1 MNKALAFLVLPVF
14 ISGCRLFAVAADQPA
29 PFIEVGVD
37 STTVVANSSE
47 PAQFVAPDPVR
58 TFDEVRA
65 LWVVRFTMTSKEAIL
80 GMIVEAERSGINTLV
95 IQVRGRADAFY
106 KSSLEPRGES
116 VREPA
121 SFDPLEFAIG
131 EAHDR
136 GIAVHAWVNTHL
148 VWGPAQLP
156 QSPDH
161 IVNAH
166 PEWLS
171 VPREL
176 GRELATVDPFES
188 RFVDQLIQY
197 AEENSSTVEGVYTS
211 PSHPAVQ
218 DHVHAIWMDLARRY
232 DLDGIHFDYI
242 RFPSDRY
249 DYSIGAIE
257 RFRVWLRGQLTD
269 ERWGKLNQAY
279 ESDLYAFVDGEA
291 ELWNQF
297 RRGHITHLVERIYRD
312 VKAFNPHLTISAAVI
327 ADTELALND
336 RFQAWPEWLEQG
348 IIDIAVPMAYT
359 RDPERFRELV
369 GTARSAVK
377 VRHRVWAGIGAYM
390 NTVEATIGMID
401 IARSEEVGGVVLFSY
416 DWLVG
421 EGMSDPTR
429 PFLGRIAEARFDP

>member
-1 MNKALAFLVLPVF
+1 MV
-14 ISGCRLFAVAADQPA
+14 
-29 PFIEVGVD
+29 
-37 STTVVANSSE
+37 
-47 PAQFVAPDPVR
+47 
-58 TFDEVRA
+58 
-65 LWVVRFTMTSKEAIL
+65 SKEKIDQA
-80 GMIVEAERSGINTLV
+80 MEYAYNSGYNHV
-95 IQVRGRADAFY
+95 FVQVRGRGDAFY

-121 SFDPLEFAIG
+121 SFDPLEFVIR
-131 EAHDR
+131 EAHAR

-148 VWGPAQLP
+148 VWGPAELP

-176 GRELATVDPFES
+176 GRELAAVDPFES
-188 RFVDQLIQY
+188 HFVDRLIQY

-218 DHVHAIWMDLARRY
+218 DHVHAIWMNLARRY
-232 DLDGIHFDYI
+232 DLDGLHFDYI
-242 RFPSDRY
+242 RFPSASY
-249 DYSIGAIE
+249 DYSIGAID
-257 RFRVWLRGQLTD
+257 RFRIWLRGQLTE
-269 ERWGKLNQAY
+269 ERWVKLNQAH

-327 ADTELALND
+327 ADTELALSD

-348 IIDIAVPMAYT
+348 IIDVAVPMAYT

-369 GTARSAVK
+369 RTARSAVQ
-377 VRHRVWAGIGAYM
+377 VRERVWAGIGAYM
-390 NTVEATIGMID
+390 NTIEATIGMID
-401 IARSEEVGGVVLFSY
+401 IARSEDVGGVVLFSY
-416 DWLVG
+416 DWAVG
-421 EGMSDPTR
+421 EGMGDPTR
-429 PFLGRIAEARFDP
+429 PFLRSIAEARFDP

>member
-1 MNKALAFLVLPVF
+1 MRTALSFLVLPVF
-14 ISGCRLFAVAADQPA
+14 ISGCRLVTVAADQPP
-29 PFIEVGVD
+29 PFIEVNVD
-37 STTVVANSSE
+37 STTLVADSSG
-47 PAQFVAPDPVR
+47 PAQFVAQDPVR
-58 TFDEVRA
+58 TFGEVRA
-65 LWVVRFTMTSKEAIL
+65 LWVVRFTLTSKKAIL
-80 GMIVEAERSGINTLV
+80 KMIVEAERNGINTLV

-106 KSSLEPRGES
+106 ESSLEPRGQS

-121 SFDPLEFAIG
+121 SFDPLGFVIR
-131 EAHDR
+131 EAHAR

-148 VWGPAQLP
+148 VWGPVELP

-176 GRELATVDPFES
+176 GRELAAVDPFEN
-188 RFVDQLIQY
+188 RFVGRLIQY

-211 PSHPAVQ
+211 PSHPDVQ
-218 DHVHAIWMDLARRY
+218 DHVHAIWMDLAQRY

-242 RFPSDRY
+242 RFPSASY

-257 RFRVWLRGQLTD
+257 RFRVWLRGQLTE
-269 ERWGKLNQAY
+269 ERWGELNREY
-279 ESDLYAFVDGEA
+279 GSDLYAFVDGEA

-297 RRGHITHLVERIYRD
+297 RRGHITNLVERIYRD

-327 ADTELALND
+327 ADTELAHNE
-336 RFQAWPEWLEQG
+336 RFQAWPAWLEQG

-359 RDPERFRELV
+359 PDPERFRELV
-369 GTARSAVK
+369 RTARSAAQF
-377 VRHRVWAGIGAYM
+377 RERVWAGIGAYM
-390 NTVEATIGMID
+390 NTVESTIGMID
-401 IARSEEVGGVVLFSY
+401 IARSEKVGGVVLFSY

-421 EGMSDPTR
+421 EGLGDPTS
-429 PFLGRIAEARFDP
+429 PFLRRIAEARFDP